1 MSVLAECIQL
11 LDNHK
16 LKNLLLNGI
25 ELSNTFLLNPK
36 MSDLFIKEQNTPR
49 KKQAAEA
56 LIKTNE
62 YIFWNNSRFFCV
74 CFYNYKLFRV

>member
-1 MSVLAECIQL
+1 
-11 LDNHK
+11 
-16 LKNLLLNGI
+16 
-25 ELSNTFLLNPK
+25 

-62 YIFWNNSRFFCV
+62 YITHLRFIQNCRKIV
-74 CFYNYKLFRV
+74 DLFFQRIQGKPYIRYRIKN